1 MARVTL
7 YTQDGCSFCED
18 QRRKLEQGDDRI
30 TEVNLT
36 RAPQAMTELLKLTEG
51 RRIVPVV
58 VRGADVQVAPEG
70 GSEID

>member
-7 YTQDGCSFCED
+7 YTQEGCRFCDE
-18 QRRKLEQGDDRI
+18 QRRKLEAGEDRV

-36 RAPQAMTELLKLTEG
+36 RAPQAMTELLKLTDG

-58 VRGADVQVAPEG
+58 VRSGQVAVAPEG
-70 GSEID
+70 GSQID